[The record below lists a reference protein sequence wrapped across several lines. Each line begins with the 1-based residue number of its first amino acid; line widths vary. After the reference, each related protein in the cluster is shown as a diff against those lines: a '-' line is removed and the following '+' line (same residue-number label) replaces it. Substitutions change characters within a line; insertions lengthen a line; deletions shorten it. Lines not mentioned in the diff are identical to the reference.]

1 MTSKFTSCA
10 TLLILLAGDG
20 LAGNTS
26 TASADPAAV
35 GGVPAID
42 VPAPWLWNTEDEVR
56 LGGQAVR
63 IELDDADRQ
72 AAMSI
77 WYRLAYING
86 GTRLRVFEHYPAT
99 ITQDLQSD
107 IVQSANTAWR
117 LANEAVGSDSGSIA
131 TDRLPKWARVH
142 TSNDTG
148 PSGGLML
155 TLAYIDLLTPGKLVG
170 NLRIAGTGG
179 VGPDGVVTPAIGVD
193 AKVAAAMLTR
203 PDVVFTTS
211 PPDSIDNI
219 TVVESHHTRI
229 PDSGYT
235 VSQWLN
241 VSGYEQAGH
250 NAASDPRTIA
260 IVVVHDLRQ
269 ALAWLCGRTDNT
281 STCAAAQKMAT
292 IPIGTA

>member
-1 MTSKFTSCA
+1 MTSKFISFA
-10 TLLILLAGDG
+10 TLFVLLAGDG
-20 LAGNTS
+20 LAGNAT
-26 TASADPAAV
+26 TASADAAAA

-42 VPAPWLWNTEDEVR
+42 VPAPWLWNTEDAVR
-56 LGGQAVR
+56 LGGQAIR

-72 AAMSI
+72 AAMST

-99 ITQDLQSD
+99 ITEDPRSD
-107 IVQSANTAWR
+107 IVQSANIAWR
-117 LANEAVGSDSGSIA
+117 LANEAITPDSGSTA
-131 TDRLPKWARVH
+131 AEQLPQWARVR

-179 VGPDGVVTPAIGVD
+179 VGPDGVVTPAVGVD
-193 AKVAAAMLTR
+193 AKVAAAMLAR

-211 PPDSIDNI
+211 PPDSIDNV

-229 PDSGYT
+229 PDIGYT
-235 VSQWLN
+235 VGQWLN

-250 NAASDPRTIA
+250 NAARDPRTIA

-281 STCAAAQKMAT
+281 STCTAAQKMAT